1 MNIFLVYALNLSVS
15 SIVGVTVLS
24 WFQNLFLHGDTQLF
38 LETFPTTLII
48 TILLVAVFL
57 LISFFIQKPLLKLF
71 KQIKEEER
79 FATDEEQSLTV
90 AIERKINLFTIL
102 ADFTIFVIGFII
114 AYFIEIAN
122 GSFDFEI
129 SKTILYIL
137 QAWGFA
143 AVCAMN
149 TIYLTSTELIKFKKN
164 LKITSLAQK
173 KISNKITTKIA
184 TLTSV
189 SLIFVSINLF
199 CIGYQPIYCENTSHI
214 DNLASFYFIQNIKI
228 FILSVLICLPSL
240 YCVLKHVN
248 LRMKRNIEKLEEL
261 STNADLSEQIN
272 IELFDDFGYMTSVTN
287 NLISSMGKM
296 IAALKSETDQVEES
310 AQVLSDVAT
319 TSASANN
326 LMSETF
332 ERINNE
338 TLRQNELIMSV
349 SNDVS
354 SLTESANNLKE
365 YMLSESSAMQQ
376 NSASIAEMTA
386 NINSMANM
394 TKKADAM
401 FDELT
406 QTSEEGNK
414 LVAQAVTS
422 ISEIQKASKEV
433 QSIVKTIQE
442 IASQTNLL
450 SMNAAIEAAHAGE
463 FGTGFA
469 VVADEVRSLAT
480 SSATSAK
487 EIQAHIKDIV
497 SKINVGVEAISSAG
511 SAFKNID
518 QGVSENREL
527 IKSLA
532 LAMEEQRIGAEETM
546 KVTVEVTD
554 ALEKANELVH
564 EQNEYAAN
572 VRTAMDNV
580 VNSAAEVSR
589 VIKDG
594 NAATDNI
601 NDAVQ
606 MIAQTSEQNNDVVRS
621 MKEQINI
628 YKV

>member
-1 MNIFLVYALNLSVS
+1 MVKNTKKIVELSAN
-15 SIVGVTVLS
+15 GDLS
-24 WFQNLFLHGDTQLF
+24 NLF
-38 LETFPTTLII
+38 
-48 TILLVAVFL
+48 
-57 LISFFIQKPLLKLF
+57 
-71 KQIKEEER
+71 
-79 FATDEEQSLTV
+79 
-90 AIERKINLFTIL
+90 N
-102 ADFTIFVIGFII
+102 
-114 AYFIEIAN
+114 IEI
-122 GSFDFEI
+122 
-129 SKTILYIL
+129 
-137 QAWGFA
+137 
-143 AVCAMN
+143 
-149 TIYLTSTELIKFKKN
+149 
-164 LKITSLAQK
+164 
-173 KISNKITTKIA
+173 
-184 TLTSV
+184 
-189 SLIFVSINLF
+189 
-199 CIGYQPIYCENTSHI
+199 
-214 DNLASFYFIQNIKI
+214 
-228 FILSVLICLPSL
+228 
-240 YCVLKHVN
+240 
-248 LRMKRNIEKLEEL
+248 
-261 STNADLSEQIN
+261 
-272 IELFDDFGYMTSVTN
+272 FDDLGYMTSSTN
-287 NLISSMGKM
+287 ELISSMSSM
-296 IAALKSETDQVEES
+296 IKVLQSQTDQVEES

-338 TLRQNELIMSV
+338 TLRQNELILSV

-354 SLTESANNLKE
+354 SLTESANHLKE

-580 VNSAAEVSR
+580 VASSAEVSR

>member
-1 MNIFLVYALNLSVS
+1 MNIFFIYALNFFGSG
-15 SIVGVTVLS
+15 SIGVILLS
-24 WFQNLFLHGDTQLF
+24 WFQNLYLNGDTQLF
-38 LETFPTTLII
+38 IDTLPLTMVSLFVLAAIVLVI
-48 TILLVAVFL
+48 AYFTIKPLIKTLTILKSEDREATLEEKQLSITTEKKLEKLTIIAMT
-57 LISFFIQKPLLKLF
+57 IGFIVGVLGTYFVK
-71 KQIKEEER
+71 IGNG
-79 FATDEEQSLTV
+79 SLDF
-90 AIERKINLFTIL
+90 ELPRTIL
-102 ADFTIFVIGFII
+102 VILQAFSFGALASMHTIFVTNSKFIKFRRLLKINKLEQKDINWKMTTIITLFII
-114 AYFIEIAN
+114 VLVIFLGVNLMSVPYQFVLYGEFDVDDPVVFYFVQSLKVFIF
-122 GSFDFEI
+122 S
-129 SKTILYIL
+129 ILLATPSLYNL
-137 QAWGFA
+137 
-143 AVCAMN
+143 
-149 TIYLTSTELIKFKKN
+149 LKN
-164 LKITSLAQK
+164 LKSRMVKNTK
-173 KISNKITTKIA
+173 KITELSTNGD
-184 TLTSV
+184 LS
-189 SLIFVSINLF
+189 NLF
-199 CIGYQPIYCENTSHI
+199 CIEI
-214 DNLASFYFIQNIKI
+214 
-228 FILSVLICLPSL
+228 
-240 YCVLKHVN
+240 
-248 LRMKRNIEKLEEL
+248 
-261 STNADLSEQIN
+261 
-272 IELFDDFGYMTSVTN
+272 FDDFGYMTSATN
-287 NLISSMGKM
+287 ELISSMSNM
-296 IAALKSETDQVEES
+296 IKALQSQTDQVEES

-354 SLTESANNLKE
+354 SLTESANHLKE

-394 TKKADAM
+394 TQKADAM
-401 FDELT
+401 FDELI

-580 VNSAAEVSR
+580 VASSAEVSR